1 MSVLEYG
8 KLMNPMSLRPLNEG
22 KVGKIRQML
31 VWLLLRCTKSSVLP
45 LDLLSL
51 VEVVGDTLIK
61 PRHLLE

>member
-8 KLMNPMSLRPLNEG
+8 KLMNPMSLRPLNES